1 MSISKVS
8 NAPKKKS
15 TKDEGGLSAAGGAIM
30 GGIGGGANMLAG
42 GAGMLAGGVGAV
54 GGALNPMQLLNAK
67 KKKVKD
73 TRQYRSRNDIEFS
86 DCESLDEPSSG
97 DEDEEEYISKT
108 SLAYLRK

>member
-8 NAPKKKS
+8 NAPKKKNS
-15 TKDEGGLSAAGGAIM
+15 KDESGLSAAGGAIL

-86 DCESLDEPSSG
+86 DCES
-97 DEDEEEYISKT
+97 
-108 SLAYLRK
+108 

>member
-8 NAPKKKS
+8 NAPKRKS

-30 GGIGGGANMLAG
+30 GGIGGGASMI
-42 GAGMLAGGVGAV
+42 AGGVGAV